1 MSIVLALSLE
11 KTSMPEQ
18 EQFYQPIICKRCKA
32 LLGYAPYWRDN
43 YLCVKCNWPLPDDDE
58 AAA

>member
-1 MSIVLALSLE
+1 MSIGLVLKSE
-11 KTSMPEQ
+11 KIMTPEPEQ
-18 EQFYQPIICKRCKA
+18 FFQPIICKRCKA

-43 YLCVKCNWPLPDDDE
+43 YLCVKCNGPLPDDDE